1 MHIHKYYIFIH
12 QKRGVPDLL
21 LDVMLKKDLVLCLE
35 ATQISSCT
43 VPCFVQLGI
52 HTATT
57 IAQQLFLNGA

>member
-1 MHIHKYYIFIH
+1 M
-12 QKRGVPDLL
+12 L